1 MIYLI
6 ITTSIYNKQGIVN
19 FEDRKNRYIESIQ
32 STLQHVSMINSRS
45 PSEGNMIQPIIV
57 ENNGSIRSYLD
68 NLGCPVLYTNNNI
81 FHFPHKGSNELL
93 DIKDVIQKYEIK
105 DDDVI
110 IKLTGR
116 YKVLTPYFFNMIIEK
131 SDNIDAFIKFFNVC
145 TKKFMHDDCVL
156 GLFAIKCKYMKM
168 FNYDGIRSAECE
180 FATFI
185 RNNVQSNSLKL
196 MELENLELECCFAD
210 DLRKLIV

>member
-6 ITTSIYNKQGIVN
+6 ITTSIYNKHGLVN

-45 PSEGNMIQPIIV
+45 PPEGYLIEPIIV
-57 ENNGSIRSYLD
+57 ENNGLRTTYLD

-81 FHFPHKGSNELL
+81 LNFPHKGSNELL
-93 DIKDVIQKYEIK
+93 DIKEVIQKYNIK
-105 DDDVI
+105 DDDII

-116 YKVLTPYFFNMIIEK
+116 YKLLTPYFFNMVIER
-131 SDNIDAFIKFFNVC
+131 SHHLEAFIKFFNVC
-145 TKKFMHDDCVL
+145 TKKFMYDDCVL
-156 GLFAIKCKYMKM
+156 GLFAIKCKYMKL
-168 FNYDGIRSAECE
+168 FDYNCIRSAECE
-180 FATFI
+180 FAMYV
-185 RNNVQSNSLKL
+185 RNIVQSNSLKL
-196 MELENLELECCFAD
+196 MEVENLELECCFAD